1 MSPEKFK
8 KVVDLCN
15 QISNITYEN
24 LTKII
29 RLEKTGSA
37 TGARKLDDSDQND
50 IDSWMGGGTC
60 FSMTWHL
67 YQALTDMGFKP
78 RLVMGHKRK
87 ERNIHCAL
95 ILPDPDDSVV
105 TPGQLFSTNV
115 TPTSMS
121 SRPCA
126 GTGSPLSSLTP
137 SASDSKARSC
147 QQVNLLSRHSP
158 LSSLTPSASDSKARS
173 CQQVNLLSRHSPLS
187 SLVSSLSSNSY
198 LLDPGYLI
206 FDPLPM
212 PLPQPFG
219 TGEAFFPLSPNC
231 VRLVRPTLE
240 SMELWTG
247 GAGAPMKLRFEY
259 PVEGVSVEEF
269 KHHWNESFYREMM
282 TYPVLNRLDRE
293 KGVQYYYQKGNLVV
307 RSSTGSQMTR
317 IDPADRV
324 QTLSDIFKLSPTII
338 EKALNILEKK

>member
-1 MSPEKFK
+1 MTPENMK

-29 RLEKTGSA
+29 RLEQTGSA

-60 FSMTWHL
+60 FSMTWHM

-95 ILPDPDDSVV
+95 ILPDPDPS
-105 TPGQLFSTNV
+105 
-115 TPTSMS
+115 
-121 SRPCA
+121 
-126 GTGSPLSSLTP
+126 TP
-137 SASDSKARSC
+137 SLR
-147 QQVNLLSRHSP
+147 LSAQDDTALH
-158 LSSLTPSASDSKARS
+158 A
-173 CQQVNLLSRHSPLS
+173 PLS
-187 SLVSSLSSNSY
+187 SLVSPLSFDALYPKATIGSDLIAHTSY

-206 FDPLPM
+206 FDPLQM
-212 PLPQPFG
+212 PLPQPFD

-293 KGVQYYYQKGNLVV
+293 KGIQYYYQKGNLVV
-307 RSSTGSQMTR
+307 RSSSGSQMKR
-317 IDPADRV
+317 IEPADRV
-324 QTLSDIFKLSPTII
+324 QTLSDIFKLSPSII
-338 EKALNILEKK
+338 EQALQILEKKH

>member
-1 MSPEKFK
+1 MK

-15 QISNITYEN
+15 QLSNITYEN

-29 RLEKTGSA
+29 RLEQTGSA

-67 YQALTDMGFKP
+67 YQTLTDMGFKP

-95 ILPDPDDSVV
+95 ILPDPDSSL
-105 TPGQLFSTNV
+105 TTNHQPL
-115 TPTSMS
+115 T
-121 SRPCA
+121 A
-126 GTGSPLSSLTP
+126 PLSSEIPLRATVG
-137 SASDSKARSC
+137 SDLIAQS
-147 QQVNLLSRHSP
+147 
-158 LSSLTPSASDSKARS
+158 
-173 CQQVNLLSRHSPLS
+173 
-187 SLVSSLSSNSY
+187 SY

-219 TGEAFFPLSPNC
+219 TGEAFFPLAPNC

-307 RSSTGSQMTR
+307 RNATGSQMTK
-317 IDPADRV
+317 IAPADRV
-324 QTLSDIFKLSPTII
+324 QTLSDIFKLSPDII
-338 EKALNILEKK
+338 EKALNILDKK

>member
-1 MSPEKFK
+1 MK

-29 RLEKTGSA
+29 RLEQTGSA

-95 ILPDPDDSVV
+95 ILPDPDPS
-105 TPGQLFSTNV
+105 
-115 TPTSMS
+115 
-121 SRPCA
+121 
-126 GTGSPLSSLTP
+126 TP
-137 SASDSKARSC
+137 SLR
-147 QQVNLLSRHSP
+147 LSAQDDTALH
-158 LSSLTPSASDSKARS
+158 A
-173 CQQVNLLSRHSPLS
+173 PLS

-206 FDPLPM
+206 FDPLQM
-212 PLPQPFG
+212 PLPQPFD

-293 KGVQYYYQKGNLVV
+293 KGIQYYYQKGNLVV
-307 RSSTGSQMTR
+307 RSSTGSKMTK
-317 IDPADRV
+317 IEPADRV
-324 QTLSDIFKLSPTII
+324 QTLSDIFKLSPSII
-338 EKALNILEKK
+338 EQALQILEKKH

>member
-1 MSPEKFK
+1 MTPENMK

-29 RLEKTGSA
+29 RLEQTGSA

-67 YQALTDMGFKP
+67 YQTLTDMGFKP

-95 ILPDPDDSVV
+95 ILPDPDSNV
-105 TPGQLFSTNV
+105 TLEAHSADRAHNGSYRSLHSLQDDKSNLFSRSV
-115 TPTSMS
+115 SPASV
-121 SRPCA
+121 P
-126 GTGSPLSSLTP
+126 GS
-137 SASDSKARSC
+137 
-147 QQVNLLSRHSP
+147 V
-158 LSSLTPSASDSKARS
+158 
-173 CQQVNLLSRHSPLS
+173 
-187 SLVSSLSSNSY
+187 LSSNSY

-206 FDPLPM
+206 FDPLQM

-219 TGEAFFPLSPNC
+219 TGEAFFPLSTNC

-293 KGVQYYYQKGNLVV
+293 KGIQYYYQKGNLVV
-307 RSSTGSQMTR
+307 RSSTGSKMTK
-317 IDPADRV
+317 IEPADRV
-324 QTLSDIFKLSPTII
+324 QTLSDIFKLSPSII
-338 EKALNILEKK
+338 EQALQILEKKH

>member
-1 MSPEKFK
+1 MTPENMK

-29 RLEKTGSA
+29 RLEQTGSA

-67 YQALTDMGFKP
+67 YQTLTDMGFKP

-95 ILPDPDDSVV
+95 ILPDLEETSSNNTSYL
-105 TPGQLFSTNV
+105 TPH
-115 TPTSMS
+115 TSHLIAQTS
-121 SRPCA
+121 SPNHQ
-126 GTGSPLSSLTP
+126 SLT
-137 SASDSKARSC
+137 
-147 QQVNLLSRHSP
+147 
-158 LSSLTPSASDSKARS
+158 TE
-173 CQQVNLLSRHSPLS
+173 
-187 SLVSSLSSNSY
+187 Y

-219 TGEAFFPLSPNC
+219 TGEAFFPLAPNC
-231 VRLVRPTLE
+231 VRLVRPTME

-282 TYPVLNRLDRE
+282 TYPVLNRLDRK
-293 KGVQYYYQKGNLVV
+293 KGIQYYYQKGNLVV
-307 RSSTGSQMTR
+307 RNATGSQMTK
-317 IDPADRV
+317 IAPADRV
-324 QTLSDIFKLSPTII
+324 QTLSDIFKLSPDII
-338 EKALNILEKK
+338 ERALRILEKK

>member
-1 MSPEKFK
+1 MARPHSSQPIPEDMSPEKFK

-29 RLEKTGSA
+29 RLEQTGSA

-95 ILPDPDDSVV
+95 ILPDPDE
-105 TPGQLFSTNV
+105 
-115 TPTSMS
+115 
-121 SRPCA
+121 
-126 GTGSPLSSLTP
+126 SPLSSLTP

-187 SLVSSLSSNSY
+187 SFVSSLSSNSY

-307 RSSTGSQMTR
+307 RNATGSKMTK

>member
-29 RLEKTGSA
+29 RLEQTGSA

-95 ILPDPDDSVV
+95 ILPDPDDRVV

-115 TPTSMS
+115 TPTSV
-121 SRPCA
+121 P
-126 GTGSPLSSLTP
+126 GSPLSSLTP

-158 LSSLTPSASDSKARS
+158 LSSF
-173 CQQVNLLSRHSPLS
+173 VSR
-187 SLVSSLSSNSY
+187 LSSNSY

-307 RSSTGSQMTR
+307 RNATGSKMTK

>member
-1 MSPEKFK
+1 M
-8 KVVDLCN
+8 
-15 QISNITYEN
+15 
-24 LTKII
+24 TKII
-29 RLEKTGSA
+29 RLEQTGSA

-67 YQALTDMGFKP
+67 YQTLSDMGFKP

-95 ILPDPDDSVV
+95 ILPDPDADSAV
-105 TPGQLFSTNV
+105 T
-115 TPTSMS
+115 
-121 SRPCA
+121 
-126 GTGSPLSSLTP
+126 PLSS
-137 SASDSKARSC
+137 
-147 QQVNLLSRHSP
+147 NEF
-158 LSSLTPSASDSKARS
+158 
-173 CQQVNLLSRHSPLS
+173 
-187 SLVSSLSSNSY
+187 

-206 FDPLPM
+206 FDPLQM

-231 VRLVRPTLE
+231 VRLVRPTME

-307 RSSTGSQMTR
+307 RNATGSQMTK
-317 IDPADRV
+317 IAPADRV
-324 QTLSDIFKLSPTII
+324 QTLSDIFKLSPDII
-338 EKALNILEKK
+338 ERALRILEKK

>member
-29 RLEKTGSA
+29 RLEQTGSA

-67 YQALTDMGFKP
+67 YQTLTDMGFKP

-95 ILPDPDDSVV
+95 ILPDPDAS
-105 TPGQLFSTNV
+105 LITNHQ
-115 TPTSMS
+115 
-121 SRPCA
+121 
-126 GTGSPLSSLTP
+126 PLT
-137 SASDSKARSC
+137 
-147 QQVNLLSRHSP
+147 
-158 LSSLTPSASDSKARS
+158 TE
-173 CQQVNLLSRHSPLS
+173 
-187 SLVSSLSSNSY
+187 Y

-247 GAGAPMKLRFEY
+247 GAGTPMKLRFEY

-307 RSSTGSQMTR
+307 RNATGSKMTK

>member
-1 MSPEKFK
+1 MTPENMK
-8 KVVDLCN
+8 KVEDLCN

-29 RLEKTGSA
+29 RLEQTGSA

-60 FSMTWHL
+60 FSMTWHM

-95 ILPDPDDSVV
+95 ILPDPDPS
-105 TPGQLFSTNV
+105 
-115 TPTSMS
+115 
-121 SRPCA
+121 
-126 GTGSPLSSLTP
+126 TP
-137 SASDSKARSC
+137 SLR
-147 QQVNLLSRHSP
+147 LSAQDDTALH
-158 LSSLTPSASDSKARS
+158 A
-173 CQQVNLLSRHSPLS
+173 PLS
-187 SLVSSLSSNSY
+187 SLVSPLSFDALYPKATIGRDLIAHTSY

-206 FDPLPM
+206 FDPLQM
-212 PLPQPFG
+212 PLPQPFD

-293 KGVQYYYQKGNLVV
+293 KGIQYYYQKGNLVV
-307 RSSTGSQMTR
+307 RSSTGSKMTK
-317 IDPADRV
+317 IEPADRV
-324 QTLSDIFKLSPTII
+324 QTLSDIFKLSPSII
-338 EKALNILEKK
+338 EQALQILEKKH

>member
-1 MSPEKFK
+1 MTPENMK

-29 RLEKTGSA
+29 RLEQTGSA

-67 YQALTDMGFKP
+67 YQTLTDMGFKP

-115 TPTSMS
+115 SSASMS

-126 GTGSPLSSLTP
+126 GTG
-137 SASDSKARSC
+137 
-147 QQVNLLSRHSP
+147 
-158 LSSLTPSASDSKARS
+158 
-173 CQQVNLLSRHSPLS
+173 SPLS

-206 FDPLPM
+206 FDPLQM

-259 PVEGVSVEEF
+259 PLEGVSVEEF
-269 KHHWNESFYREMM
+269 KRHWSESFYREMM
-282 TYPVLNRLDRE
+282 TYPVLNRLDRDQ
-293 KGVQYYYQKGNLVV
+293 GIQYYYQKGNLVI
-307 RSSTGSQMTR
+307 RDKDGSRMER
-317 IDPADRV
+317 IPEAERV
-324 QTLSDIFKLSPTII
+324 GKLSEIFHIAPDLV
-338 EKALNILEKK
+338 ERALGILKR

>member
-1 MSPEKFK
+1 MLPENMK

-29 RLEKTGSA
+29 RLEQTGSA

-67 YQALTDMGFKP
+67 YQTLTDMGFKP

-95 ILPDPDDSVV
+95 ILPDPD
-105 TPGQLFSTNV
+105 
-115 TPTSMS
+115 
-121 SRPCA
+121 
-126 GTGSPLSSLTP
+126 GS
-137 SASDSKARSC
+137 
-147 QQVNLLSRHSP
+147 LL
-158 LSSLTPSASDSKARS
+158 
-173 CQQVNLLSRHSPLS
+173 
-187 SLVSSLSSNSY
+187 SNSY

-206 FDPLPM
+206 FDPLQM

-269 KHHWNESFYREMM
+269 KQHWNESFYREMM

-307 RSSTGSQMTR
+307 RNATGSKMTK
-317 IDPADRV
+317 IEPADRV
-324 QTLSDIFKLSPTII
+324 QILSDIFKLSPDII
-338 EKALNILEKK
+338 EKALNILENKR

>member
-1 MSPEKFK
+1 MTPENMK

-29 RLEKTGSA
+29 RLEQTGSA

-60 FSMTWHL
+60 FSMTWHM

-115 TPTSMS
+115 TPTSV
-121 SRPCA
+121 P
-126 GTGSPLSSLTP
+126 G
-137 SASDSKARSC
+137 
-147 QQVNLLSRHSP
+147 
-158 LSSLTPSASDSKARS
+158 
-173 CQQVNLLSRHSPLS
+173 SPLS

-206 FDPLPM
+206 FDPLQM
-212 PLPQPFG
+212 PLPQPFD

-293 KGVQYYYQKGNLVV
+293 KGIQYYYQKGNLVV
-307 RSSTGSQMTR
+307 RSSTGSKMTK
-317 IDPADRV
+317 IEPADRV
-324 QTLSDIFKLSPTII
+324 QTLSDIFKLSPSII
-338 EKALNILEKK
+338 EQALQILEKKH

>member
-1 MSPEKFK
+1 MTPENMK

-15 QISNITYEN
+15 QVSNITYEN

-29 RLEKTGSA
+29 RLEQTGSA

-95 ILPDPDDSVV
+95 ILPDPDSNV
-105 TPGQLFSTNV
+105 TLEAHSADRAHNGSYRSLHSLQDDKSNLFSRSV
-115 TPTSMS
+115 SPTSVL
-121 SRPCA
+121 
-126 GTGSPLSSLTP
+126 GSP
-137 SASDSKARSC
+137 
-147 QQVNLLSRHSP
+147 
-158 LSSLTPSASDSKARS
+158 
-173 CQQVNLLSRHSPLS
+173 
-187 SLVSSLSSNSY
+187 LSSNSY

-206 FDPLPM
+206 FDPLQM

-293 KGVQYYYQKGNLVV
+293 KGIQYYYQKGNLVV
-307 RSSTGSQMTR
+307 RSSTGSQMKR
-317 IDPADRV
+317 IEPADRV
-324 QTLSDIFKLSPTII
+324 QTLSDIFKLSPSII
-338 EKALNILEKK
+338 EQALQILEKKH

>member
-1 MSPEKFK
+1 MSPENMK

-29 RLEKTGSA
+29 RLEQTGSA

-105 TPGQLFSTNV
+105 IPDQSSSEQRGGDPLFLEL
-115 TPTSMS
+115 TSIS
-121 SRPCA
+121 GLP
-126 GTGSPLSSLTP
+126 
-137 SASDSKARSC
+137 
-147 QQVNLLSRHSP
+147 
-158 LSSLTPSASDSKARS
+158 
-173 CQQVNLLSRHSPLS
+173 
-187 SLVSSLSSNSY
+187 LSSNSY

-307 RSSTGSQMTR
+307 RNATGSKMTK

>member
-29 RLEKTGSA
+29 RLEQTGSA

-67 YQALTDMGFKP
+67 YQTLTDMGFKP

-95 ILPDPDDSVV
+95 ILPDPDPS
-105 TPGQLFSTNV
+105 
-115 TPTSMS
+115 
-121 SRPCA
+121 
-126 GTGSPLSSLTP
+126 TP
-137 SASDSKARSC
+137 SLRLSAQDDTSR
-147 QQVNLLSRHSP
+147 LL
-158 LSSLTPSASDSKARS
+158 
-173 CQQVNLLSRHSPLS
+173 
-187 SLVSSLSSNSY
+187 SNSY

-231 VRLVRPTLE
+231 VRLVLPTLE
-240 SMELWTG
+240 AMELWTG

-307 RSSTGSQMTR
+307 RNATGSKMTK
-317 IDPADRV
+317 IAPADRV

>member
-1 MSPEKFK
+1 MSPENFK

-29 RLEKTGSA
+29 RLEQTGSA

-67 YQALTDMGFKP
+67 YQTLSDMGFKP

-95 ILPDPDDSVV
+95 ILPDPDCASVIPDSV
-105 TPGQLFSTNV
+105 P
-115 TPTSMS
+115 
-121 SRPCA
+121 
-126 GTGSPLSSLTP
+126 GSPFSPL
-137 SASDSKARSC
+137 
-147 QQVNLLSRHSP
+147 VSRH
-158 LSSLTPSASDSKARS
+158 AS
-173 CQQVNLLSRHSPLS
+173 NEF
-187 SLVSSLSSNSY
+187 

-206 FDPLPM
+206 FDPLQM

-219 TGEAFFPLSPNC
+219 TGEAFFPLAPNC
-231 VRLVRPTLE
+231 VRLVRPTLD

-307 RSSTGSQMTR
+307 RNATGSQMTK
-317 IDPADRV
+317 IAPADRV
-324 QTLSDIFKLSPTII
+324 QTLSDIFKLSPDII
-338 EKALNILEKK
+338 EKALRILEKK

>member
-1 MSPEKFK
+1 MTPENMK

-29 RLEKTGSA
+29 RLEQTGSA

-60 FSMTWHL
+60 FSMTWHM
-67 YQALTDMGFKP
+67 YQTLTDMGFKP

-115 TPTSMS
+115 TPTSV
-121 SRPCA
+121 P
-126 GTGSPLSSLTP
+126 G
-137 SASDSKARSC
+137 
-147 QQVNLLSRHSP
+147 
-158 LSSLTPSASDSKARS
+158 
-173 CQQVNLLSRHSPLS
+173 SPLS

-206 FDPLPM
+206 FDPLQM
-212 PLPQPFG
+212 PLPQPLG

-293 KGVQYYYQKGNLVV
+293 KGIQYYYQKGNLVV
-307 RSSTGSQMTR
+307 RSSTGSKMTK
-317 IDPADRV
+317 IEPADRV
-324 QTLSDIFKLSPTII
+324 QTLSDIFKLSPSII
-338 EKALNILEKK
+338 EQALQILEKKH

>member
-1 MSPEKFK
+1 MTPENMK

-29 RLEKTGSA
+29 RLEQTGSA

-67 YQALTDMGFKP
+67 YQTLTDMGFKP

-95 ILPDPDDSVV
+95 ILPDPDD
-105 TPGQLFSTNV
+105 
-115 TPTSMS
+115 
-121 SRPCA
+121 
-126 GTGSPLSSLTP
+126 
-137 SASDSKARSC
+137 
-147 QQVNLLSRHSP
+147 
-158 LSSLTPSASDSKARS
+158 
-173 CQQVNLLSRHSPLS
+173 LS

-206 FDPLPM
+206 FDPLQM

-293 KGVQYYYQKGNLVV
+293 KGIQYYYQKGNLVV

-317 IDPADRV
+317 IDPAARV
-324 QTLSDIFKLSPTII
+324 QTLSDIFKLSPSIM
-338 EKALNILEKK
+338 EQALQILEKKH

>member
-1 MSPEKFK
+1 MTPENMK

-29 RLEKTGSA
+29 RLEQTGSA

-67 YQALTDMGFKP
+67 YQTLMDMGFKP

-95 ILPDPDDSVV
+95 ILPDPDSNV
-105 TPGQLFSTNV
+105 TLEAHSADRAHNGSYRSLHSLQDDKSNLFSRSV
-115 TPTSMS
+115 TPTSV
-121 SRPCA
+121 PGA
-126 GTGSPLSSLTP
+126 
-137 SASDSKARSC
+137 
-147 QQVNLLSRHSP
+147 
-158 LSSLTPSASDSKARS
+158 
-173 CQQVNLLSRHSPLS
+173 PLS

-206 FDPLPM
+206 FDPLQM

-293 KGVQYYYQKGNLVV
+293 KGIQYYYQKGNLVV
-307 RSSTGSQMTR
+307 RSSTGSQMKR
-317 IDPADRV
+317 IEPADRV
-324 QTLSDIFKLSPTII
+324 QTLSNIFKLSPAII
-338 EKALNILEKK
+338 EQALQILEKKH

>member
-1 MSPEKFK
+1 MSPENFK

-29 RLEKTGSA
+29 RLEQTGSA

-67 YQALTDMGFKP
+67 YQTLSDMGFKP

-95 ILPDPDDSVV
+95 ILPDPDADSAV
-105 TPGQLFSTNV
+105 T
-115 TPTSMS
+115 
-121 SRPCA
+121 
-126 GTGSPLSSLTP
+126 PLSS
-137 SASDSKARSC
+137 
-147 QQVNLLSRHSP
+147 NEF
-158 LSSLTPSASDSKARS
+158 
-173 CQQVNLLSRHSPLS
+173 
-187 SLVSSLSSNSY
+187 

-231 VRLVRPTLE
+231 VRLVRPTMD

-259 PVEGVSVEEF
+259 PVEGVSVDEF

-307 RSSTGSQMTR
+307 RNATGSQMTK
-317 IDPADRV
+317 IAPADRV
-324 QTLSDIFKLSPTII
+324 QTLSDIFKLSPDII
-338 EKALNILEKK
+338 ERALRILEKK

>member
-1 MSPEKFK
+1 MTPENMK

-29 RLEKTGSA
+29 RLEQTGSA

-67 YQALTDMGFKP
+67 YQTLTDMGFKP

-95 ILPDPDDSVV
+95 ILPDPDSNV
-105 TPGQLFSTNV
+105 TLEAHSADRAHNGSYRSLHSLQDDKSNLFSRSV
-115 TPTSMS
+115 SPAFV
-121 SRPCA
+121 P
-126 GTGSPLSSLTP
+126 GSP
-137 SASDSKARSC
+137 
-147 QQVNLLSRHSP
+147 
-158 LSSLTPSASDSKARS
+158 
-173 CQQVNLLSRHSPLS
+173 
-187 SLVSSLSSNSY
+187 LSSNSY

-206 FDPLPM
+206 FDPLQM

-293 KGVQYYYQKGNLVV
+293 KGIQYYYQKGNLVV
-307 RSSTGSQMTR
+307 RSSTGSQMKR
-317 IDPADRV
+317 IETADRV
-324 QTLSDIFKLSPTII
+324 QTLSDIFKLSPSII
-338 EKALNILEKK
+338 EQALQILEKKH

>member
-1 MSPEKFK
+1 MTPENMK

-29 RLEKTGSA
+29 RLEQTGSA

-67 YQALTDMGFKP
+67 YQTLTDMGFKP

-95 ILPDPDDSVV
+95 ILPDPDSNV
-105 TPGQLFSTNV
+105 TLEAHSADRAHNGSYRSLHSLQDDKSNLFSRSV
-115 TPTSMS
+115 SPASV
-121 SRPCA
+121 P
-126 GTGSPLSSLTP
+126 GS
-137 SASDSKARSC
+137 
-147 QQVNLLSRHSP
+147 V
-158 LSSLTPSASDSKARS
+158 
-173 CQQVNLLSRHSPLS
+173 
-187 SLVSSLSSNSY
+187 LSSNSY

-206 FDPLPM
+206 FDPLQM
-212 PLPQPFG
+212 PLPQPFD

-269 KHHWNESFYREMM
+269 KHHWNESFYSEMM

-293 KGVQYYYQKGNLVV
+293 KGIQYYYQKGNLVV
-307 RSSTGSQMTR
+307 RSSTGSKMTK
-317 IDPADRV
+317 IEPADRV
-324 QTLSDIFKLSPTII
+324 QTLSDIFKLSPAII
-338 EKALNILEKK
+338 EQALQILEKKH

>member
-1 MSPEKFK
+1 MARPHSSQPIPEDMSPEKFK

-29 RLEKTGSA
+29 RLEQTGSA

-67 YQALTDMGFKP
+67 YQTLTDMGFKP

-95 ILPDPDDSVV
+95 ILPDPDAS
-105 TPGQLFSTNV
+105 LITNHQ
-115 TPTSMS
+115 
-121 SRPCA
+121 
-126 GTGSPLSSLTP
+126 PLT
-137 SASDSKARSC
+137 
-147 QQVNLLSRHSP
+147 
-158 LSSLTPSASDSKARS
+158 TE
-173 CQQVNLLSRHSPLS
+173 
-187 SLVSSLSSNSY
+187 Y

-247 GAGAPMKLRFEY
+247 GAGTPMKLRFEY

-307 RSSTGSQMTR
+307 RNATGSKMTK